1 MRIEVC
7 DATVAYDGIPTLHQ
21 ASLTI
26 ESGTVIICTGPTGAG
41 KTTLLRLLYADL
53 LPTTG
58 SVLIDGVHTSAM
70 TSAQRNA
77 MRLQQGIVQQNCLLV
92 SDYTVFENVLMP
104 YAVRGVSKDEA
115 HHACLNLL
123 ADLNISY
130 LRNKYPHQ
138 LSGGERHLVAL
149 ARALS
154 SKPDILIADEPTGT
168 LDDATSAQVARL
180 LHAGHHAG
188 MTMVISTHSQTF
200 VNAFPSASICSVVD
214 GIVRMTTQP
223 QGAEI

>member
-21 ASLTI
+21 TSLTI
-26 ESGTVIICTGPTGAG
+26 EPGSIVLCTGPTGAG

-53 LPTTG
+53 VPTTG
-58 SVLIDGVHTSAM
+58 SVLIDGAQTSAM
-70 TSAQRNA
+70 SPAQRRA

-115 HHACLNLL
+115 HRACLDLL

-130 LRNKYPHQ
+130 VRNKYPHQ

-154 SKPDILIADEPTGT
+154 SKPDVLIADEPTGT
-168 LDDATSAQVARL
+168 LDDATSAQVANM
-180 LHAGHHAG
+180 LHTRHHAG
-188 MTMVISTHSQTF
+188 MTMVISTHSQNF
-200 VNAFPSASICSVVD
+200 VNAFPTATVCSVID
-214 GIVRMTTQP
+214 GTVRMTPPP